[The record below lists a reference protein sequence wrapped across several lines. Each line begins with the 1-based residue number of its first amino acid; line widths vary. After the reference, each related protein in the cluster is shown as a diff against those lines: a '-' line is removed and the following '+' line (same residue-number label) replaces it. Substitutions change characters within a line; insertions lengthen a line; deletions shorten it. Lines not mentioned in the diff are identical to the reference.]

1 MCRKSLIAGFAVLV
15 LVVLTQSAGAGC
27 EGLTGQSGQFNK
39 FLTSGGW
46 PREFI
51 LYVPPGYTNGEK
63 TPLVFVFHGYGGNP
77 GSMLIYTEMDRLAN
91 EENFIVAV
99 PKGSGPSNA
108 LSWNA
113 GTCCGYA
120 SQVNIDDV
128 TFVSDMIDMISS
140 EYCIDPARI
149 FATGFS
155 NGAMMSYR
163 LACELSDR
171 IAAVAPV
178 AGDIRLAECNPQRLV
193 PGIGFHGTADAVIPY
208 SWALASVEAAA
219 DFNQCSDETEVVYQ
233 YDEVTCVA
241 YKGCAQEATVEFCTV
256 AGGGH
261 NWPGAI
267 DLCKIY
273 PDSCEIY
280 GHTTQDIDASLAM
293 WQFFT
298 AHAMPGDTAAM
309 SWIPLLLFD
318 GP

>member
-1 MCRKSLIAGFAVLV
+1 MTR
-15 LVVLTQSAGAGC
+15 QY
-27 EGLTGQSGQFNK
+27 
-39 FLTSGGW
+39 
-46 PREFI
+46 I
-51 LYVPPGYTNGEK
+51 LYVPPSYNSSK
-63 TPLVFVFHGYGGNP
+63 QMPLIFVFHGYSGTP
-77 GSMLIYTEMDRLAN
+77 EFMLSYTDMADLADTYD
-91 EENFIVAV
+91 FIVAV
-99 PKGSGPSNA
+99 PKGTGSWNA

-113 GTCCGYA
+113 GSCCGYA
-120 SQVNIDDV
+120 SSYNVDDV

-140 EYCIDPARI
+140 GYCIDPARI

-155 NGAMMSYR
+155 NGGMMSYR

-178 AGDIRLAECNPQRLV
+178 AGDIRLAECNPPRPV
-193 PGIGFHGTADAVIPY
+193 PGIAFHGTADAVIPY
-208 SWALASVEAAA
+208 SWALASVDASA

-233 YDEVTCVA
+233 YGEVTCVA
-241 YKGCAQEATVEFCTV
+241 YKGCAQEATVEFCTI

-267 DLCKIY
+267 DLCLIY

-280 GHTTQDIDASLAM
+280 GHTTQHIDASLAM